1 MISHHSP
8 VEEKRD
14 VQDMLTEERVSYH
27 AFMDDPWRPSERSWT
42 NDSGDDVFE
51 VLCISEPY
59 RDVT

>member
-8 VEEKRD
+8 DEEKRD
-14 VQDMLTEERVSYH
+14 VQDMLTEERVSYY
-27 AFMDDPWRPSERSWT
+27 AFMDVPWRPSEFSW
-42 NDSGDDVFE
+42 NKDFDDDVFE